1 MSKYDVVIVGSGL
14 GGLVC
19 ANMLSKEGYSVCV
32 LEKNS
37 IIGGCLQSFKRNGH
51 LLDTGFHY
59 IGSLDS
65 GQILHQYF
73 KYFGILDKIKL
84 RRLDDDAFDVINYE
98 GNEYK
103 YAMGYDRFVD
113 TLAEKFPSERA
124 GLTEY
129 ASRIKNICGLIGVE
143 NLRKGLITGG
153 GMEYFSQSASHM
165 IEETV
170 KDEKLRN
177 ILAGNVTLYGG
188 ERDHSM
194 LYHHAMINGSN
205 IEGAY
210 RIVDGTQSVADA
222 FVDVI
227 RSNGGNVFT
236 KSEVTRFVVEN
247 DRVSAV
253 EVAGGERI
261 EAKYFISNLHPAI
274 TLGMVE
280 KTKAIKKAYL
290 TRMNSMP
297 NTYGLFTVHLI
308 MKKNS
313 FPYIN
318 RNYYLHEGSDAWYAT
333 AHPED
338 KRVKFAL
345 VCNQAN
351 STNERYADVVT
362 ILCPMFFDEV
372 AQWSGTTVERRGDLY
387 KEFKQAKAEEVLNF
401 AARYIPNL
409 RENVEKIYTAT
420 PLTYRDYTAT
430 PEGSAY
436 GIAKSY
442 KNPLISLI
450 PTKTKI
456 DNLLLTGQNLNVHG
470 ALGVTLTAT
479 LTCSELLGK
488 EYLAKKIGAV

>member
-14 GGLVC
+14 GGLEC
-19 ANMLSKEGYSVCV
+19 AAILSKEGYHVCV
-32 LEKNS
+32 LEKNP

-59 IGSLDS
+59 IGSLDP

-73 KYFGILDKIKL
+73 KYFGILDKVKL
-84 RRLDDDAFDVINYE
+84 RRLDEDAFDVINY
-98 GNEYK
+98 GGCEYS

-113 TLAEKFPSERA
+113 TLAEKFPSERS
-124 GLTEY
+124 GLKEY
-129 ASRIKNICGLIGVE
+129 ANRIKNIYDLISVKHLQNG
-143 NLRKGLITGG
+143 IISAG

-194 LYHHAMINGSN
+194 LYHHAMITGSN

-210 RIVDGTQSVADA
+210 RIVDGTQSIADA
-222 FVDVI
+222 FADVI
-227 RSNGGNVFT
+227 RSNGGEVL
-236 KSEVTRFVVEN
+236 KRKEVTRFIVEN
-247 DRVSAV
+247 NRISAV
-253 EVAGGERI
+253 ELNGSERI
-261 EAKYFISNLHPAI
+261 EAKYFISNLHPA
-274 TLGMVE
+274 TTFDLVD

-297 NTYGLFTVHLI
+297 NTYGLFTVYLI
-308 MKKNS
+308 MKKDS

-338 KRVKFAL
+338 KRVRFAL
-345 VCNQAN
+345 LCNQAN
-351 STNERYADVVT
+351 SYNEKFADVVT
-362 ILCPMFFDEV
+362 VLSPMFFDEV
-372 AQWSGTTVERRGDLY
+372 AQWSGTTVERRGDSY
-387 KEFKQAKAEEVLNF
+387 KEFKQAKAEEIIDF
-401 AARYIPNL
+401 AARYIPNI
-409 RENVEKIYTAT
+409 RESIERIYTAT

-430 PEGSAY
+430 PQGSAY
-436 GIAKSY
+436 GISKSY

-456 DNLLLTGQNLNVHG
+456 ENLFLTGQNLNVHG

>member
-14 GGLVC
+14 GGLEC
-19 ANMLSKEGYSVCV
+19 ATMLSKEGYHVCV
-32 LEKNS
+32 LEKNP

-59 IGSLDS
+59 IGSLDP

-84 RRLDDDAFDVINYE
+84 RRLDDEAFDVINYE
-98 GNEYK
+98 DREYK
-103 YAMGYDRFVD
+103 YAMGYNRFVD
-113 TLAEKFPSERA
+113 TLAESFPSERE
-124 GLTEY
+124 GLKEY
-129 ASRIKNICGLIGVE
+129 TNRIKNICGLIGVE
-143 NLRKGLITGG
+143 HLRNGLITRG
-153 GMEYFSQSASHM
+153 GMEYFSQSASQM

-188 ERDHSM
+188 ARNHSM

-222 FVDVI
+222 FADVI
-227 RSNGGNVFT
+227 RSNGGDVLRN
-236 KSEVTRFVVEN
+236 SEVTRFIVDN
-247 DRVSAV
+247 DRISAV
-253 EVAGGERI
+253 EVNGSDRI
-261 EAKYFISNLHPAI
+261 EAKYFISNLHPA
-274 TLGMVE
+274 TTMDLVDR
-280 KTKAIKKAYL
+280 TKAIKKAYI
-290 TRMNSMP
+290 TRINSMP
-297 NTYGLFTVHLI
+297 NTYGLFTVYLI
-308 MKKNS
+308 MKKDS

-338 KRVKFAL
+338 KSVKFAL

-372 AQWSGTTVERRGDLY
+372 AQWSNTSVERRGDSY
-387 KEFKQAKAEEVLNF
+387 KEFKQAKAEEVLAF
-401 AARYIPNL
+401 TARYFPNI
-409 RENVEKIYTAT
+409 RENVEKVYTAT

-436 GIAKSY
+436 GISKNY
-442 KNPLISLI
+442 NNPLISLI

-456 DNLLLTGQNLNVHG
+456 ENLFLTGQNLNVHG

>member
-14 GGLVC
+14 GGLEC
-19 ANMLSKEGYSVCV
+19 ATMLSKEGYHVCV
-32 LEKNS
+32 LEKNP

-59 IGSLDS
+59 IGSLDP

-84 RRLDDDAFDVINYE
+84 RRLDEDAFDVISY
-98 GNEYK
+98 GGCEYS

-124 GLTEY
+124 GLKEY
-129 ASRIKNICGLIGVE
+129 ANRIKNICDLISVGH
-143 NLRKGLITGG
+143 LRNGFISAG
-153 GMEYFSQSASHM
+153 GMEYFSLSASHM

-188 ERDHSM
+188 ERDYSM
-194 LYHHAMINGSN
+194 LYHHAMITGSN

-222 FVDVI
+222 LVDAI
-227 RSNGGNVFT
+227 RSNGGDVFQN
-236 KSEVTRFVVEN
+236 SEVTRFVVDN
-247 DRVSAV
+247 DRISAV
-253 EVAGGERI
+253 EINGSEII
-261 EAKYFISNLHPAI
+261 EAKYFISNLHPAR
-274 TLGMVE
+274 TFDLVE
-280 KTKAIKKAYL
+280 KTKTVKKAYI

-297 NTYGLFTVHLI
+297 NTYGLFTVYLI
-308 MKKNS
+308 MKKDS

-318 RNYYLHEGSDAWYAT
+318 RNYYLHEGNDAWYAT

-338 KRVKFAL
+338 KRVRFTL

-351 STNERYADVVT
+351 SHNASYADVVT
-362 ILCPMFFDEV
+362 ILSPMFFDEV
-372 AQWSGTTVERRGDLY
+372 EQWSGTTVERRGDLY
-387 KEFKQAKAEEVLNF
+387 KEFKQAKAEEVLDF
-401 AARYIPNL
+401 TARYIPNL
-409 RENVEKIYTAT
+409 RENVEKIYTAS

-436 GIAKSY
+436 GIAKNY

-450 PTKTKI
+450 PAKTKI
-456 DNLLLTGQNLNVHG
+456 ENLLLTGQNLNVHG

-479 LTCSELLGK
+479 LTCSELLGR